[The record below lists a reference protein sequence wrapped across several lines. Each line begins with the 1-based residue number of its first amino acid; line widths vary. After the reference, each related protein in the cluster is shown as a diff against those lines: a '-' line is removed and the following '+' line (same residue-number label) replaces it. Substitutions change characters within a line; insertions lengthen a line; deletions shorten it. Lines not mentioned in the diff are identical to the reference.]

1 MSLLELPFSDP
12 FELNF
17 CSFNQNYVTLNFSV
31 FIVFFQKVIY
41 KVMKGNHQQ
50 SSVLS
55 ALSNEHLVPLANVD
69 DIFND
74 YTGKNIPFIRYLVDD
89 KNIDGK
95 KIAAILS
102 NKFGYPYIQL
112 ANFDTTLVPEGVRN
126 EKLIQKHNALPLFLR
141 GKVLFV
147 AMSDPTNLD
156 ALEEIQFNT
165 GYSTEL
171 ILTDELGL
179 QACIEKVL
187 EDESDALDI
196 TDIDSEELSGLEV
209 QEDKKDDDVGTGE
222 DDAPI
227 VVFINKILLDAI
239 KKGASDLHFEPYEK
253 SFRIRFR
260 IDGILT
266 EIARPP
272 VALSSRMSARL
283 KVMSKLDIAERRV
296 PQDGRIKLALS
307 KKKSI
312 DFRVSTLPTMWGEK
326 IVMRILDSSSAM
338 LGIDML
344 GYEAAQKQIY
354 MEALEQPQGMILVT
368 GPTGSGKTVS
378 LYTGLNILNTEER
391 NISTAED
398 PVEINL
404 EGINQVQ
411 INNRAGLTFP
421 SALRSFLRQDPDIV
435 MVGEIRDLETA
446 EIAIKA
452 AQTGHLVLS
461 TLHTNSAAETLTR
474 LLNMGVPSYNVAS
487 SVSIIIAQRLAR
499 RLCPQC
505 KTHESLSQIQLAEQ
519 GFPADKLSE
528 IKLFKPVGCE
538 QCTGGYKGR
547 VGIYEVIKISAKIS
561 SIIME
566 GGNSLDIAT
575 QCQKEGFNN
584 LRQSGLQK
592 AMSGMTS
599 LKEINRVTSAE

>member
-1 MSLLELPFSDP
+1 
-12 FELNF
+12 
-17 CSFNQNYVTLNFSV
+17 
-31 FIVFFQKVIY
+31 
-41 KVMKGNHQQ
+41 
-50 SSVLS
+50 
-55 ALSNEHLVPLANVD
+55 
-69 DIFND
+69 
-74 YTGKNIPFIRYLVDD
+74 
-89 KNIDGK
+89 
-95 KIAAILS
+95 
-102 NKFGYPYIQL
+102 
-112 ANFDTTLVPEGVRN
+112 
-126 EKLIQKHNALPLFLR
+126 
-141 GKVLFV
+141 
-147 AMSDPTNLD
+147 MSDPTNLD

-165 GYSTEL
+165 GFTTEL
-171 ILTDELGL
+171 VLTNEQSLH
-179 QACIEKVL
+179 ACIDKVL
-187 EDESDALDI
+187 EEESDALDI
-196 TDIDSEELSGLEV
+196 SDIDTEELAGIDV
-209 QEDKKDDDVGTGE
+209 QEERTDDDNEGATGGKE
-222 DDAPI
+222 DAPI
-227 VVFINKILLDAI
+227 VVYINKILLDAI

-253 SFRIRFR
+253 SYRIRFR
-260 IDGILT
+260 VDGILT
-266 EIARPP
+266 EVAKPP
-272 VALSSRMSARL
+272 ISLSSRMAARL

-307 KKKSI
+307 KRKSI

-344 GYEAAQKQIY
+344 GYEPEQKKIY
-354 MEALEQPQGMILVT
+354 MDALAQPQGMILVT

-378 LYTGLNILNTEER
+378 LYTGLIILNTQER

-411 INNRAGLTFP
+411 INVRAGLTFP

-499 RLCPQC
+499 RLCTQC
-505 KTHESLSQIQLAEQ
+505 KTEEVIPEAELLNQ
-519 GFPADKLSE
+519 GFPQDK
-528 IKLFKPVGCE
+528 IGQFTLFKPVGCE

-547 VGIYEVIKISAKIS
+547 VGIYEVIKIGEQVAN
-561 SIIME
+561 IIME
-566 GGNSLDIAT
+566 GGNSLDIAA
-575 QCQKEGFNN
+575 QCQKEGFDN
-584 LRQSGLQK
+584 LRQSGIKK
-592 AMSGMTS
+592 AMQGMTS
-599 LKEINRVTSAE
+599 LEEINRVTNS

>member
-1 MSLLELPFSDP
+1 
-12 FELNF
+12 
-17 CSFNQNYVTLNFSV
+17 
-31 FIVFFQKVIY
+31 
-41 KVMKGNHQQ
+41 MKGNHQQ
-50 SSVLS
+50 SSILS
-55 ALSNEHLVPLANVD
+55 ALSKGQLIPSTSID
-69 DIFND
+69 DICADFV
-74 YTGKNIPFIRYLVDD
+74 GKGKPFIRYLVED
-89 KNIDGK
+89 KNFNGK
-95 KIAAILS
+95 KIAQILS
-102 NKFGYPYIQL
+102 SQFGYPYIQL
-112 ANFDTTLVPEGVRN
+112 SSFDSTLVPEGIRN
-126 EKLIQKHNALPLFLR
+126 EKLITKHNALPLFLR

-165 GYSTEL
+165 GFSTEL
-171 ILTDELGL
+171 ILTDEHGL
-179 QACIEKVL
+179 QNCIEKVL

-196 TDIDSEELSGLEV
+196 SDIDSDELSGLGVE
-209 QEDKKDDDVGTGE
+209 EEKKDDDPSTGE

-260 IDGILT
+260 IDGILS

-272 VALSSRMSARL
+272 VSLSSRMAARL

-344 GYEAAQKQIY
+344 GYEPEQKKIY
-354 MEALEQPQGMILVT
+354 TDALDQPQGMILVT

-378 LYTGLNILNTEER
+378 LYTGLNILNTQER

-487 SVSIIIAQRLAR
+487 SITIIIAQRLAR

-505 KTHESLSQIQLAEQ
+505 KTHEALSETQLAEQ

-528 IKLFKPVGCE
+528 IKLFKAVGCD

-547 VGIYEVIKISAKIS
+547 VGIYEVIKISPKIS

-566 GGNSLDIAT
+566 GGNSLDIAK
-575 QCQKEGFNN
+575 QCQIEGYNN
-584 LRQSGLQK
+584 LRQSGLIK
-592 AMSGMTS
+592 AMNGMTS
-599 LKEINRVTSAE
+599 LKEINRVTSA

>member
-1 MSLLELPFSDP
+1 
-12 FELNF
+12 
-17 CSFNQNYVTLNFSV
+17 
-31 FIVFFQKVIY
+31 
-41 KVMKGNHQQ
+41 MKGLHQQ

-55 ALSNEHLVPLANVD
+55 ALSKHNLVSTEQLDEISAD
-69 DIFND
+69 FIQQ
-74 YTGKNIPFIRYLVDD
+74 KKPFVRYLVED
-89 KNIDGK
+89 KKFNAQNI
-95 KIAAILS
+95 ASILS
-102 NKFGYPYIQL
+102 RSFGYPLIDLQF
-112 ANFDTTLVPEGVRN
+112 FDTSLVPDGIRN
-126 EKLIQKHNALPLFLR
+126 EKLIRKHNALPLFLR

-165 GYSTEL
+165 GFTTEL
-171 ILTDELGL
+171 VLTNEQSLH
-179 QACIEKVL
+179 ACIEKVL
-187 EDESDALDI
+187 EEESDALDI
-196 TDIDSEELSGLEV
+196 SDIDTEELAGIDV
-209 QEDKKDDDVGTGE
+209 QEEKTDDDSDGATGGKE
-222 DDAPI
+222 DAPI
-227 VVFINKILLDAI
+227 VVYINKILLDAI

-253 SFRIRFR
+253 SYRIRFR
-260 IDGILT
+260 VDGILT
-266 EIARPP
+266 EVAKPP
-272 VALSSRMSARL
+272 ISLSSRMAARL

-307 KKKSI
+307 KRKSI

-338 LGIDML
+338 LGIEML
-344 GYEAAQKQIY
+344 GYEPEQKKIY
-354 MEALEQPQGMILVT
+354 MDALAQPQGMILVT

-378 LYTGLNILNTEER
+378 LYTGLNILNTQER

-411 INNRAGLTFP
+411 INVRAGLTFP

-499 RLCPQC
+499 RLCTQC
-505 KTHESLSQIQLAEQ
+505 KTEEAIPATELINQ
-519 GFPADKLSE
+519 GFPQDK
-528 IKLFKPVGCE
+528 IGQFTLFKPVGCE

-547 VGIYEVIKISAKIS
+547 VGIYEVIKIGEQVAN
-561 SIIME
+561 IIME
-566 GGNSLDIAT
+566 GGNSLDIAA
-575 QCQKEGFNN
+575 QCQKEGFDN
-584 LRQSGLQK
+584 LRQSGIKK
-592 AMSGMTS
+592 AMQGMTS
-599 LKEINRVTSAE
+599 LEEINRVTNS

>member
-1 MSLLELPFSDP
+1 
-12 FELNF
+12 
-17 CSFNQNYVTLNFSV
+17 
-31 FIVFFQKVIY
+31 
-41 KVMKGNHQQ
+41 MKGLHQQ
-50 SSVLS
+50 SSLLS
-55 ALSNEHLVPLANVD
+55 ALSKHELLPSEHIEAISADFIKQKKTIVRFLVE
-69 DIFND
+69 
-74 YTGKNIPFIRYLVDD
+74 D
-89 KNIDGK
+89 KHYNAVH
-95 KIAAILS
+95 IAQILS
-102 NKFGYPYIQL
+102 KSFGYPYADL
-112 ANFDTTLVPEGVRN
+112 NFFDTSLLPDGVRN
-126 EKLIQKHNALPLFLR
+126 ERLIRKHNALPLYLR
-141 GKVLFV
+141 GKVLFI

-165 GYSTEL
+165 GFSTEL
-171 ILTDELGL
+171 ILTDETTL
-179 QACIEKVL
+179 QLCIDKVL
-187 EDESDALDI
+187 EEDSDALNI
-196 TDIDSEELSGLEV
+196 SDIDSEELAGIDV
-209 QEDKKDDDVGTGE
+209 QEEQTNDDTPVDK

-227 VVFINKILLDAI
+227 VVYINKILLDAI

-253 SFRIRFR
+253 TYRIRFR
-260 IDGILT
+260 IDGILSEVAT
-266 EIARPP
+266 PP
-272 VALSSRMSARL
+272 VSLSSRMAARL

-344 GYEAAQKQIY
+344 GYDPDQKKIY
-354 MEALEQPQGMILVT
+354 MDALAQPQGMILVT

-378 LYTGLNILNTEER
+378 LYTGLNILNTAER

-404 EGINQVQ
+404 AGINQVQ
-411 INNRAGLTFP
+411 INTRAGLTFP

-499 RLCPQC
+499 RLCTQC
-505 KTHESLSQIQLAEQ
+505 KIEEHVPDDELLAQ
-519 GFPADKLSE
+519 GFPQHKLGDFTLYQP
-528 IKLFKPVGCE
+528 IGCE
-538 QCTGGYKGR
+538 HCTGGYKGR
-547 VGIYEVIKISAKIS
+547 VGIYEVIKISPETAN
-561 SIIME
+561 IIMS
-566 GGNSLDIAT
+566 GGNSLDIAA
-575 QCQKEGFNN
+575 QCQKEGYHN
-584 LRQSGLQK
+584 LRQSGIEK
-592 AMSGMTS
+592 AMQGVTS
-599 LKEINRVTSAE
+599 LAEVNRVTTS

>member
-1 MSLLELPFSDP
+1 
-12 FELNF
+12 
-17 CSFNQNYVTLNFSV
+17 
-31 FIVFFQKVIY
+31 
-41 KVMKGNHQQ
+41 
-50 SSVLS
+50 
-55 ALSNEHLVPLANVD
+55 
-69 DIFND
+69 
-74 YTGKNIPFIRYLVDD
+74 
-89 KNIDGK
+89 
-95 KIAAILS
+95 
-102 NKFGYPYIQL
+102 
-112 ANFDTTLVPEGVRN
+112 
-126 EKLIQKHNALPLFLR
+126 
-141 GKVLFV
+141 
-147 AMSDPTNLD
+147 MSDPTNVD
-156 ALEEIQFNT
+156 ALEEIQFNS

-171 ILTDELGL
+171 VLCDENSL

-196 TDIDSEELSGLEV
+196 SDIDSDELAGIDV
-209 QEDKKDDDVGTGE
+209 QNPEKSNDEGNNE

-253 SFRIRFR
+253 AYRIRFR
-260 IDGILT
+260 VDGILT
-266 EIARPP
+266 EVAKPP
-272 VALSSRMSARL
+272 VALSSRMAARL

-326 IVMRILDSSSAM
+326 VVMRILDSSSAM

-344 GYEAAQKQIY
+344 GYEPEQKKIFT
-354 MEALEQPQGMILVT
+354 EALAQPQGMILVT

-378 LYTGLNILNTEER
+378 LYTGLNILNTEQR

-421 SALRSFLRQDPDIV
+421 GALRSFLRQDPDIV

-446 EIAIKA
+446 EISIKA

-499 RLCPQC
+499 RLCTQC
-505 KTHESLSQIQLAEQ
+505 REEEHLTETQLVEQ
-519 GFPADKLSE
+519 GFPADKLSD
-528 IKLFKPVGCE
+528 ITLYKAVGCSH
-538 QCTGGYKGR
+538 CTNGYKGR
-547 VGIYEVIKISAKIS
+547 VGIYEVIKISPEIS

-566 GGNSLDIAT
+566 GGNSLDIAK
-575 QCQKEGFNN
+575 QCQKEGYNN

-592 AMSGMTS
+592 AMNGMTS
-599 LKEINRVTSAE
+599 LAEINRVTSA

>member
-1 MSLLELPFSDP
+1 
-12 FELNF
+12 
-17 CSFNQNYVTLNFSV
+17 
-31 FIVFFQKVIY
+31 
-41 KVMKGNHQQ
+41 MKGSHQQ
-50 SSVLS
+50 SSLLS
-55 ALSNEHLVPLANVD
+55 ALTKQHLVPPDKVD
-69 DIFND
+69 EINSGFVSQS
-74 YTGKNIPFIRYLVDD
+74 KPFIRYLVED
-89 KNIDGK
+89 KHYHGPT
-95 KIAAILS
+95 IAQILS
-102 NKFGYPYIQL
+102 KSFGYPHIDL
-112 ANFDTTLVPEGVRN
+112 SNFDTTLVPEGVRN
-126 EKLIQKHNALPLFLR
+126 EKLIRKHNALPLFLR
-141 GKVLFV
+141 GKVLFI
-147 AMSDPTNLD
+147 AMSDPTNID

-171 ILTDELGL
+171 ILTDESSL

-187 EDESDALDI
+187 EAESDALDI
-196 TDIDSEELSGLEV
+196 DDMDAEELSGIEV
-209 QEDKKDDDVGTGE
+209 HDGQEEEKSAGPEK

-227 VVFINKILLDAI
+227 VVYINKILLDAI

-253 SFRIRFR
+253 SYRIRFR
-260 IDGILT
+260 IDGILA
-266 EIARPP
+266 EIAKPP
-272 VALSSRMSARL
+272 VSLASRMAARL

-338 LGIDML
+338 LGIEML
-344 GYEAAQKQIY
+344 GYEAEQKKIY
-354 MEALEQPQGMILVT
+354 TDALDQPQGMILVT

-378 LYTGLNILNTEER
+378 LYTGLNILNTQER

-461 TLHTNSAAETLTR
+461 TLHTNSASETLTR
-474 LLNMGVPSYNVAS
+474 LSNMGVPAYNVAS

-505 KTHESLSQIQLAEQ
+505 KEEEVLTEEQLEEQ
-519 GFPADKLSE
+519 GFLPEQITD
-528 IKLFKPVGCE
+528 IKLFKPVGCDH
-538 QCTGGYKGR
+538 CTKGYKGR
-547 VGIYEVIKISAKIS
+547 VGVYEVVKISPPTAR
-561 SIIME
+561 IIMD
-566 GGNSLDIAT
+566 GGSALDIAQQFQT
-575 QCQKEGFNN
+575 EGFNN
-584 LRQSGLQK
+584 LRQSGLVK
-592 AMSGMTS
+592 AAKGVTS
-599 LKEINRVTSAE
+599 LEEINRITTA

>member
-1 MSLLELPFSDP
+1 
-12 FELNF
+12 
-17 CSFNQNYVTLNFSV
+17 
-31 FIVFFQKVIY
+31 
-41 KVMKGNHQQ
+41 MKGLHKQ
-50 SSVLS
+50 SSLLS
-55 ALSNEHLVPLANVD
+55 ALTKHNIVARDIVD
-69 DIFND
+69 KISADFIQQ
-74 YTGKNIPFIRYLVDD
+74 KKPFIRFLVED
-89 KNIDGK
+89 KSINPE
-95 KIAAILS
+95 KIATTLS
-102 NKFGYPYIQL
+102 HSFGYPLIDL
-112 ANFDTTLVPEGVRN
+112 ANFDTSLVPEGIRN
-126 EKLIQKHNALPLFLR
+126 EKLVRKHNALPLFLR

-165 GYSTEL
+165 GFSTEL
-171 ILTDELGL
+171 VLANEKSLA
-179 QACIEKVL
+179 ACIEKIL
-187 EDESDALDI
+187 EEDSDALDI
-196 TDIDSEELSGLEV
+196 SDMDAEELAGIDV
-209 QEDKKDDDVGTGE
+209 QEDRQEEDNTSGGE
-222 DDAPI
+222 KEDAPI
-227 VVFINKILLDAI
+227 VVYINKILLDAI
-239 KKGASDLHFEPYEK
+239 RKGASDLHFEPYEK
-253 SFRIRFR
+253 SYRIRFR

-272 VALSSRMSARL
+272 VSLSSRMAARL

-344 GYEAAQKQIY
+344 GYAPAQKQIY
-354 MEALEQPQGMILVT
+354 MDALAQPQGMILVT

-378 LYTGLNILNTEER
+378 LYTGLNILNTDER

-411 INNRAGLTFP
+411 INTKAGLTFP

-499 RLCPQC
+499 RLCIQC
-505 KTHESLSQIQLAEQ
+505 KSEEKIPNNELLEQ
-519 GFPADKLSE
+519 GFLPEQLKDITLY
-528 IKLFKPVGCE
+528 KPVGCDL
-538 QCTGGYKGR
+538 CTGGYKGR
-547 VGIYEVIKISAKIS
+547 VGIYEVIKISETTANL
-561 SIIME
+561 IMT
-566 GGNSLDIAT
+566 GSNSLDIAA
-575 QCQKEGFNN
+575 QCQREGYNN
-584 LRQSGLQK
+584 LRQSGLEK
-592 AMSGMTS
+592 AALGVTS
-599 LKEINRVTSAE
+599 LEEINRVTNA

>member
-1 MSLLELPFSDP
+1 
-12 FELNF
+12 
-17 CSFNQNYVTLNFSV
+17 
-31 FIVFFQKVIY
+31 
-41 KVMKGNHQQ
+41 MKGSHQQ
-50 SSVLS
+50 NSVLS
-55 ALSNEHLVPLANVD
+55 ALSKQELLPLDMVEEIHAD
-69 DIFND
+69 FSGI
-74 YTGKNIPFIRYLVDD
+74 KKPFIRYLVEN
-89 KNIDGK
+89 KHLNGEA
-95 KIAAILS
+95 IAKILS
-102 NKFGYPYIQL
+102 KSFGYPYIQL
-112 ANFDTTLVPEGVRN
+112 NNFDTSLVPEGIRN
-126 EKLIQKHNALPLFLR
+126 EKLINKHNALPLFLR

-171 ILTDELGL
+171 VLTDEHGL
-179 QACIEKVL
+179 QSCIEKVL
-187 EDESDALDI
+187 EDESDSLDI
-196 TDIDSEELSGLEV
+196 TDIDAEELSGLEV
-209 QEDKKDDDVGTGE
+209 QDEKQDDDVGNGE

-272 VALSSRMSARL
+272 VSLSARMSARL

-344 GYEAAQKQIY
+344 GYDPEQKKIY
-354 MEALEQPQGMILVT
+354 MDALEQPQGMILVT

-487 SVSIIIAQRLAR
+487 SVTIIIAQRLAR

-505 KTHESLSQIQLAEQ
+505 KTEEDLSENQLLEQ
-519 GFPADKLSE
+519 GFPADKVGE
-528 IKLFKPVGCE
+528 IQLFKAVGCDH
-538 QCTGGYKGR
+538 CTKGYKGR
-547 VGIYEVIKISAKIS
+547 VGIYEVIKISSIIS

-566 GGNSLDIAT
+566 GGNSLDIAN
-575 QCQKEGFNN
+575 QCQKEGYNN
-584 LRQSGLQK
+584 IRQSGLIK
-592 AMSGMTS
+592 AMNGMTS
-599 LKEINRVTSAE
+599 LEEVNRVTSS

>member
-1 MSLLELPFSDP
+1 
-12 FELNF
+12 
-17 CSFNQNYVTLNFSV
+17 
-31 FIVFFQKVIY
+31 
-41 KVMKGNHQQ
+41 MKGLHRQ

-55 ALSNEHLVPLANVD
+55 ALAKYNIVSGSMIDTISADFIGQNKPL
-69 DIFND
+69 
-74 YTGKNIPFIRYLVDD
+74 IRYIVED
-89 KNIDGK
+89 KKLNAES
-95 KIAAILS
+95 IASVLS
-102 NKFGYPYIQL
+102 LSFGYPLIDL
-112 ANFDTTLVPEGVRN
+112 ANFDTTLIPDGIRN
-126 EKLIQKHNALPLFLR
+126 EKLIRKHNALPLFLR

-165 GYSTEL
+165 GFSTEL
-171 ILTDELGL
+171 VLANQKSLAE
-179 QACIEKVL
+179 CIEKIL
-187 EDESDALDI
+187 EEDSDALDI
-196 TDIDSEELSGLEV
+196 SDIDAEELAGIDVQDEHQEEDNTTSG
-209 QEDKKDDDVGTGE
+209 DKE
-222 DDAPI
+222 DAPI
-227 VVFINKILLDAI
+227 VVYINKILLDAI
-239 KKGASDLHFEPYEK
+239 RKGASDLHFEPYEK
-253 SFRIRFR
+253 SYRIRFR

-266 EIARPP
+266 EVAKPP
-272 VALSSRMSARL
+272 VSLASRMSARL

-326 IVMRILDSSSAM
+326 VVMRILDSSSAM

-344 GYEAAQKQIY
+344 GYAPAQKKIY
-354 MEALEQPQGMILVT
+354 MEALAQPQGMILVT

-378 LYTGLNILNTEER
+378 LYTGLNILNTDER

-411 INNRAGLTFP
+411 INTRAGLTFP
-421 SALRSFLRQDPDIV
+421 GALRSFLRQDPDIV

-487 SVSIIIAQRLAR
+487 SVSVIIAQRLAR
-499 RLCPQC
+499 RLCLQC
-505 KTHESLSQIQLAEQ
+505 KTEEVIPENELLQQ
-519 GFPADKLSE
+519 GFLSSQLNG
-528 IKLFKPVGCE
+528 ITLYKPVGCDL
-538 QCTGGYKGR
+538 CTGGYKGR
-547 VGIYEVIKISAKIS
+547 VGIYEVIKISETTANL
-561 SIIME
+561 IM
-566 GGNSLDIAT
+566 GGANSLEIAA
-575 QCQKEGFNN
+575 QCQREGYNN
-584 LRQSGLQK
+584 LRQSGLEK
-592 AMSGMTS
+592 AMLGVTS
-599 LKEINRVTSAE
+599 LEEINRVTNA